1 LASAKNLRSLGT
13 TSFCLSFVVASI
25 VDQEM
30 VAMVI
35 HVMQDMTTWLSH
47 TTHWGDWLQQG
58 LAWYVPHD
66 WTVLAQQY
74 NQDIL
79 GDIQKGFNH
88 FVKTGQVWALL
99 IGVIL
104 GYMIRSMT
112 AY

>member
-1 LASAKNLRSLGT
+1 
-13 TSFCLSFVVASI
+13 
-25 VDQEM
+25 
-30 VAMVI
+30 MVI
-35 HVMQDMTTWLSH
+35 HVMQDMTTWLGH
-47 TTHWGDWLQQG
+47 ATQWGDWLQQG
-58 LAWYVPHD
+58 LAWHTPHD

-79 GDIQKGFNH
+79 GDIQKGFNN